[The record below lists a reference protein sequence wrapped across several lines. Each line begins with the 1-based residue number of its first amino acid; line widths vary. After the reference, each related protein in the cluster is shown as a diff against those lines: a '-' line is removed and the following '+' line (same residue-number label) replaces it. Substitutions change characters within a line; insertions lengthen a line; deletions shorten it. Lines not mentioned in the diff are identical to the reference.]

1 MCIGDSSLAPTKCG
15 VAHTEQFAGEHGER
29 ASVAHKLAARSGKRQ
44 LQRREIANNEHHHN
58 GAHSG
63 QEGNASQEGGSTC
76 QGQART
82 GNQAPAKPAPDKVMW
97 VASAKGRGGGTNA
110 RKVPFEAR
118 YGVDVA
124 DKDPRKL
131 ALQKGQI
138 WRFFQTKEAAEK
150 WAQARTVEGLDA
162 IVVEATAKRVTK

>member
-1 MCIGDSSLAPTKCG
+1 
-15 VAHTEQFAGEHGER
+15 
-29 ASVAHKLAARSGKRQ
+29 
-44 LQRREIANNEHHHN
+44 
-58 GAHSG
+58 
-63 QEGNASQEGGSTC
+63 
-76 QGQART
+76 
-82 GNQAPAKPAPDKVMW
+82 MW
-97 VASAKGRGGGTNA
+97 VASAKGRGGETNT
-110 RKVPFEAR
+110 RKVPFEAK

-124 DKDPRKL
+124 DKDARKL